1 MEHRGA
7 VCAARSGR
15 RDECSGWGAV
25 HSMVVAWSVRAHPL
39 HAPSAAFIIIMSIF
53 SLFLKKLLRIIVFT
67 IIMSTFSYLMKSYY
81 LVE

>member
-53 SLFLKKLLRIIVFT
+53 SLFLKKVIIWSNNCFFT
-67 IIMSTFSYLMKSYY
+67 IIMSMSNEMHLA
-81 LVE
+81 